1 MSLDIDELK
10 KKIIY
15 RSSYRGTKEMDIL
28 LSSFVKDVINH
39 LDNDELENLF
49 NLLNIDD
56 DNLYKFKT
64 LMDILS
70 YSDGKMTILEIA
82 NAINESFNDIYPIV
96 DKLVQEGLLT
106 TIYEQ

>member
-56 DNLYKFKT
+56 DNLYKFKQGIKT
-64 LMDILS
+64 
-70 YSDGKMTILEIA
+70 EPQ
-82 NAINESFNDIYPIV
+82 INENRISKMFKDYIY
-96 DKLVQEGLLT
+96 KK
-106 TIYEQ
+106 

>member
-39 LDNDELENLF
+39 LNNDELENLF

-56 DNLYKFKT
+56 DNLYKFKQGIKT
-64 LMDILS
+64 EV
-70 YSDGKMTILEIA
+70 K
-82 NAINESFNDIYPIV
+82 INENRISKMFKDYIY
-96 DKLVQEGLLT
+96 KK
-106 TIYEQ
+106 

>member
-15 RSSYRGTKEMDIL
+15 RSNYRGTKEMDIL
-28 LSSFVKDVINH
+28 LRSFVKDVINH

-56 DNLYKFKT
+56 DNLYKFKQGIKT
-64 LMDILS
+64 
-70 YSDGKMTILEIA
+70 EVQ
-82 NAINESFNDIYPIV
+82 INENRISKMFKDYIY
-96 DKLVQEGLLT
+96 KK
-106 TIYEQ
+106 

>member
-1 MSLDIDELK
+1 MSLDIDVLK

-28 LSSFVKDVINH
+28 LRSFVKDVINH

-56 DNLYKFKT
+56 ENLYKFKQGIKT
-64 LMDILS
+64 EVQIIENRIS
-70 YSDGKMTILEIA
+70 KM
-82 NAINESFNDIYPIV
+82 FKDYIY
-96 DKLVQEGLLT
+96 KK
-106 TIYEQ
+106 

>member
-1 MSLDIDELK
+1 MSLDINELK

-56 DNLYKFKT
+56 DNLYKFKQGIKT
-64 LMDILS
+64 
-70 YSDGKMTILEIA
+70 EA
-82 NAINESFNDIYPIV
+82 QINENRISKMFKDYIY
-96 DKLVQEGLLT
+96 KK
-106 TIYEQ
+106 

>member
-15 RSSYRGTKEMDIL
+15 RSNYRGTKEMDIL

-56 DNLYKFKT
+56 DNLYKFKQGIKT
-64 LMDILS
+64 E
-70 YSDGKMTILEIA
+70 TQ
-82 NAINESFNDIYPIV
+82 INENRISKMFKDYIY
-96 DKLVQEGLLT
+96 KK
-106 TIYEQ
+106 

>member
-56 DNLYKFKT
+56 DNLYKFKQGIKT
-64 LMDILS
+64 
-70 YSDGKMTILEIA
+70 EVQ
-82 NAINESFNDIYPIV
+82 INENRISKMFKNYIY
-96 DKLVQEGLLT
+96 KK
-106 TIYEQ
+106 

>member
-15 RSSYRGTKEMDIL
+15 RSNYRGTKEMDIL
-28 LSSFVKDVINH
+28 LRSFVKDIINH

-56 DNLYKFKT
+56 DNLYKFKQGIKT
-64 LMDILS
+64 
-70 YSDGKMTILEIA
+70 EVQ
-82 NAINESFNDIYPIV
+82 INENRISKMFKDYIY
-96 DKLVQEGLLT
+96 KK
-106 TIYEQ
+106 

>member
-39 LDNDELENLF
+39 LDYDELDNLL

-56 DNLYKFKT
+56 DNLYKFKQGIKT
-64 LMDILS
+64 
-70 YSDGKMTILEIA
+70 EVQ
-82 NAINESFNDIYPIV
+82 INENRISKMFKDYIY
-96 DKLVQEGLLT
+96 KK
-106 TIYEQ
+106 

>member
-39 LDNDELENLF
+39 LDNDELKNLF

-56 DNLYKFKT
+56 DNLYKFKQGIKT
-64 LMDILS
+64 
-70 YSDGKMTILEIA
+70 EVQ
-82 NAINESFNDIYPIV
+82 INENRISKMFKDYIY
-96 DKLVQEGLLT
+96 KK
-106 TIYEQ
+106 

>member
-10 KKIIY
+10 KRIIY

-39 LDNDELENLF
+39 LNNDELENLF

-56 DNLYKFKT
+56 DNLYKFKQGIKT
-64 LMDILS
+64 
-70 YSDGKMTILEIA
+70 EVQ
-82 NAINESFNDIYPIV
+82 INENRISKMFKDYIY
-96 DKLVQEGLLT
+96 KK
-106 TIYEQ
+106 

>member
-15 RSSYRGTKEMDIL
+15 RSTYRGTKEMDIL
-28 LSSFVKDVINH
+28 LRSFVKDVINH

-56 DNLYKFKT
+56 DNLYKFKQGIKT
-64 LMDILS
+64 
-70 YSDGKMTILEIA
+70 EVQ
-82 NAINESFNDIYPIV
+82 INENRISKMFKDYIY
-96 DKLVQEGLLT
+96 KK
-106 TIYEQ
+106 

>member
-56 DNLYKFKT
+56 DNLYKFKQG
-64 LMDILS
+64 I
-70 YSDGKMTILEIA
+70 KIEVQ
-82 NAINESFNDIYPIV
+82 INENRISKMFKDYIY
-96 DKLVQEGLLT
+96 KK
-106 TIYEQ
+106 

>member
-39 LDNDELENLF
+39 LGNNELENLF

-56 DNLYKFKT
+56 DNLYKFKQGIKT
-64 LMDILS
+64 
-70 YSDGKMTILEIA
+70 EVQ
-82 NAINESFNDIYPIV
+82 INENRISKMFKDYIY
-96 DKLVQEGLLT
+96 KK
-106 TIYEQ
+106 

>member
-1 MSLDIDELK
+1 MSFNIDELK

-56 DNLYKFKT
+56 DNLYKFKQGIKT
-64 LMDILS
+64 EVKIAENRIS
-70 YSDGKMTILEIA
+70 KM
-82 NAINESFNDIYPIV
+82 FKDYIY
-96 DKLVQEGLLT
+96 KK
-106 TIYEQ
+106 

>member
-56 DNLYKFKT
+56 ENLYKFKQGIKT
-64 LMDILS
+64 
-70 YSDGKMTILEIA
+70 EVQ
-82 NAINESFNDIYPIV
+82 INENRISKMFKDYIY
-96 DKLVQEGLLT
+96 KK
-106 TIYEQ
+106 

>member
-1 MSLDIDELK
+1 MSLNIDELK

-56 DNLYKFKT
+56 DNLYKFKQGIKT
-64 LMDILS
+64 EA
-70 YSDGKMTILEIA
+70 K
-82 NAINESFNDIYPIV
+82 INENRISKMFKDYIY
-96 DKLVQEGLLT
+96 KK
-106 TIYEQ
+106 

>member
-56 DNLYKFKT
+56 DNLYKFKQGLKT
-64 LMDILS
+64 
-70 YSDGKMTILEIA
+70 EVQ
-82 NAINESFNDIYPIV
+82 INENKISKMFKDYIY
-96 DKLVQEGLLT
+96 KR
-106 TIYEQ
+106 

>member
-39 LDNDELENLF
+39 LNNDELENLF

-56 DNLYKFKT
+56 DNLYKFKQGIKT
-64 LMDILS
+64 QVQ
-70 YSDGKMTILEIA
+70 
-82 NAINESFNDIYPIV
+82 INENRISKMFKDYIY
-96 DKLVQEGLLT
+96 KK
-106 TIYEQ
+106 